1 MRAGPRPGPSRDL
14 AGARAADGTGP
25 GLGWGAARA
34 QGSPRHRPAGL
45 PLRGTCQKGKE
56 QGLRASGLQAGW
68 SRREGRGSGLQPS
81 VSWHWSQPP
90 AHLRQGHSNSFPFQP
105 GKPPPCPH
113 PALGCGARRERPGAP
128 RSSPAP
134 RFLFPARQ
142 NPGPP
147 RSLGLLHTSV
157 LGQRRKA
164 QQACRPPETRP
175 SPVPARCGCVLGP
188 RGTLGWTPVWEPEF
202 WHKGP

>member
-1 MRAGPRPGPSRDL
+1 MRAGPRPGPSRGL
-14 AGARAADGTGP
+14 AGARAAEGTGP

-90 AHLRQGHSNSFPFQP
+90 AHLRQGTLQLLPFPAWKAP
-105 GKPPPCPH
+105 SLPPPCPGLWGPQGETWSPQEQPCPQVPVPGPARTLGLPAAWGSCTLQSLGREGRH
-113 PALGCGARRERPGAP
+113 SRPAGHPRPGPALCP
-128 RSSPAP
+128 PA
-134 RFLFPARQ
+134 A
-142 NPGPP
+142 G
-147 RSLGLLHTSV
+147 V
-157 LGQRRKA
+157 
-164 QQACRPPETRP
+164 C
-175 SPVPARCGCVLGP
+175 
-188 RGTLGWTPVWEPEF
+188 
-202 WHKGP
+202 